1 MTKEKVE
8 AAAFMKC
15 YCYYGEM
22 WFGVQEKLAGWV
34 YQMGWFI
41 NSVTWNKARRL
52 NLKLAWKDNAAEF
65 DRVFQDSKY
74 WGHEIQTWKKTPQN
88 PHIKTSEYKFLRSQ
102 IILGI
107 VLPYLQIMI
116 SFLIAQ
122 ASKQSS

>member
-1 MTKEKVE
+1 MQQNLTGCSKILSTEV
-8 AAAFMKC
+8 MK
-15 YCYYGEM
+15 
-22 WFGVQEKLAGWV
+22 FK
-34 YQMGWFI
+34 
-41 NSVTWNKARRL
+41 
-52 NLKLAWKDNAAEF
+52 
-65 DRVFQDSKY
+65 
-74 WGHEIQTWKKTPQN
+74 HEKKTPQN